1 VFAGRVLRVGAAS
14 DAQSKQFPIEVELP
28 NQDRRLLPGM
38 VATVELE
45 FTESGDRIVI
55 PRDAAVDEFGMRS
68 VFVVEASAGEGGDI
82 ARRRRVVV
90 RPLPFRPSE
99 LEVVSGLEAG
109 QQVVVTGVRRLRD
122 GEAVQPTVERAP

>member
-14 DAQSKQFPIEVELP
+14 DAQSRQFPIEVEVP
-28 NQDRRLLPGM
+28 NDDGRLLPGM
-38 VATVELE
+38 VAIVELE
-45 FTESGDRIVI
+45 FAESGDRILI

-68 VFVVEASAGEGGDI
+68 VFVVEASAGEGGGV

-99 LEVVSGLEAG
+99 FDLLSGLEPG
-109 QQVVVTGVRRLRD
+109 QQVVVTGARRLRD
-122 GEAVQPTVERAP
+122 GDAVQPSV